1 MTPRHSPVTW
11 GGGRG
16 IRGGCGGFGQGFHQ
30 MEADRSQP
38 KAVERAVEHRDA
50 GGSMNAVLWLG
61 SGLEDFRVFLKQQY

>member
-1 MTPRHSPVTW
+1 
-11 GGGRG
+11 
-16 IRGGCGGFGQGFHQ
+16 